1 MLIFEGMYF
10 LGGFMCFGS
19 ASDIH
24 CKVSLYLAG
33 VFTYLPDWLAVPL
46 SVDRLVAIQF
56 PITYKQKATQR
67 SAWVAIIPLVVI
79 TLALFMPKSLEAHVG
94 RKNDCDSDLGSFDTF
109 LSLSG
114 VGAIASV
121 IIFTSALLA
130 VIAMKKNQKRGDS
143 RKQREVVV

>member
-1 MLIFEGMYF
+1 
-10 LGGFMCFGS
+10 MCFGS

-24 CKVSLYLAG
+24 CKISLYLAG

-114 VGAIASV
+114 VGAIALV